1 MQENILIECQDKL
14 KQAKRDFDEFVY
26 LVSHDLKAPIRAITN
41 LAGWIEED
49 LGNEIPADVKHNMQL
64 LRDRSHRLE
73 KMLEA
78 ILLLSRIPRTDLE
91 IKAIAISDFIQNISA
106 AFEDENIKIKNES
119 DLPTITTYHQK
130 LKTVLE
136 QLLKN
141 AIIHANSLPIEITV
155 KGQVQAEFLQISIA
169 DNGPGIEA
177 HQKDRIFNIFFTG
190 NGLEG
195 NKNIGAGLTLVKHIL
210 DFVGGNIELQK
221 QVAIGSTFLINW
233 PLNITQKP

>member
-119 DLPTITTYHQK
+119 DLPSP
-130 LKTVLE
+130 
-136 QLLKN
+136 
-141 AIIHANSLPIEITV
+141 AP
-155 KGQVQAEFLQISIA
+155 FC
-169 DNGPGIEA
+169 
-177 HQKDRIFNIFFTG
+177 R
-190 NGLEG
+190 
-195 NKNIGAGLTLVKHIL
+195 
-210 DFVGGNIELQK
+210 
-221 QVAIGSTFLINW
+221 
-233 PLNITQKP
+233 